1 MYGLPSSAG
10 PPDANPGIGMPNA
23 PAADFI
29 ANVIAAWTAIFINS
43 LITNL
48 EKEVIGYRNT
58 YKLINDLENFMEYL
72 PEETQ
77 NFYKT
82 YRKCFE

>member
-1 MYGLPSSAG
+1 MLQHYF
-10 PPDANPGIGMPNA
+10 PNSGVYNKA
-23 PAADFI
+23 SVYQDR
-29 ANVIAAWTAIFINS
+29 NLQD

-82 YRKCFE
+82 YSKCFR